1 MTNKQL
7 AAFLRRY
14 NQWRR
19 DDEGVMTMPHPK
31 DIGEA
36 IDKAIAVIESHSA
49 LIGLLRRWMPTKR
62 HRSRAY
68 LAPMSGDRHSMYR
81 NDKQHCS
88 VEMMAMNAM
97 PITVKCSSSCPID

>member
-49 LIGLLRRWMPTKR
+49 LIGLLRRWMPVIEAHVEASHLTDGLKRKANESDALLEQTK
-62 HRSRAY
+62 SEIE
-68 LAPMSGDRHSMYR
+68 
-81 NDKQHCS
+81 K
-88 VEMMAMNAM
+88 
-97 PITVKCSSSCPID
+97 